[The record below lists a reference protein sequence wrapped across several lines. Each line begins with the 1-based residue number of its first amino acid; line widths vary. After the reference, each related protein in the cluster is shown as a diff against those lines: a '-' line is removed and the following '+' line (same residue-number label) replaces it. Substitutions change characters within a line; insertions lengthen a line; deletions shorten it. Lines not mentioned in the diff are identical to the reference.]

1 MKLGPSAEWMD
12 DRSEDY
18 AVNETDL
25 DLFYREAKIYLP
37 ALERD
42 DLSSDYAGIR
52 PKLVGMVDGHSDFYM
67 KHESDYPGW
76 INLIGI
82 DSPGLTAALAI
93 GEDVAGWIM
102 E

>member
-1 MKLGPSAEWMD
+1 VE
-12 DRSEDY
+12 
-18 AVNETDL
+18 
-25 DLFYREAKIYLP
+25 
-37 ALERD
+37 
-42 DLSSDYAGIR
+42 
-52 PKLVGMVDGHSDFYM
+52 MVDGHSDFYM